1 MAKDKQNNIYAIAN
15 DKDGR
20 FFQYLI
26 STKNGLLTYELS
38 REFKVPSQP
47 EGCVSD
53 DINERLFVGEENH
66 AVWTLD
72 ARAEQPAKLDK
83 VMAVGDKL
91 HDDIEGISIYQN
103 GDHSY
108 IVVSSQGNNSYV
120 VLDAHAPYKYRG
132 RFEVGLNA
140 EKGIDGASE
149 TDGLDV
155 SSANMG
161 GIWSQG
167 MLVVQ
172 DGRNRM
178 PATEQNFK
186 YIAWSQ
192 IAQAL
197 NLD

>member
-1 MAKDKQNNIYAIAN
+1 
-15 DKDGR
+15 
-20 FFQYLI
+20 
-26 STKNGLLTYELS
+26 
-38 REFKVPSQP
+38 VPSQP
-47 EGCVSD
+47 EGCAAD
-53 DINERLFVGEENH
+53 DVNQRLFVGEENH

-72 ARAEQPAKLDK
+72 ARADQPAKLEK

-108 IVVSSQGNNSYV
+108 IVISSQGNNSYV
-120 VLDAHAPYKYRG
+120 VLDANAPYKYRG
-132 RFEVGLNA
+132 RFQVGLNA

-161 GIWSQG
+161 GIWNQG

-178 PATEQNFK
+178 PETEQNFK

-192 IAQAL
+192 IADAL